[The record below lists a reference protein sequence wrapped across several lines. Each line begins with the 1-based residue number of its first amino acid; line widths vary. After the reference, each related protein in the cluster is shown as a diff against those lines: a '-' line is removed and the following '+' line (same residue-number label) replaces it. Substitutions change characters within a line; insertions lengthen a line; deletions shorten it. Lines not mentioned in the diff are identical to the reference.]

1 MTRIINFVQ
10 LIRIKNIS
18 IILLIQLLIKFFLI
32 NIFLDEYTL
41 NNYNFVLYLF
51 SLLLIVSAG
60 YIIND
65 IYDVTADKINK
76 PKKIIVEEKI
86 KKRTLYNIYISF
98 NIIALILILYVG
110 FTIKKPLFSL
120 IYLYM
125 IISLW
130 RYSKRNK
137 YKFLIGN
144 IQVALLTSLSILNLI
159 IFDLI
164 PVGIIKDNG
173 SFMISKIIT
182 IYALFAFITTFI
194 REIIKDIEDIKGDTE
209 MNSNTIPIKLGVKK
223 TKYIAIFIIFLI
235 ISFIGYF
242 QYFQYSI
249 LRSIFEY
256 EITIWGVNNYA
267 VLYICLIQFLLIV
280 ISIKTYYANKKSDFY
295 FISMLIKIIMTIGI
309 LSIPL
314 FTFLHIK

>member
-41 NNYNFVLYLF
+41 NNYNFILYLF

-65 IYDVTADKINK
+65 IYDLTADKINK

-98 NIIALILILYVG
+98 NIIALTLILYVG

-144 IQVALLTSLSILNLI
+144 IQVALLTSLSIVNLI

-173 SFMISKIIT
+173 SLMISKIII

-194 REIIKDIEDIKGDTE
+194 REIIKDIEDIRGDIE

-249 LRSIFEY
+249 LRSVFEY

-267 VLYICLIQFLLIV
+267 VLYISLIQFLLIV
-280 ISIKTYYANKKSDFY
+280 IGIKTYYAKKKSDFY

>member
-41 NNYNFVLYLF
+41 NNYNFILYLF

-173 SFMISKIIT
+173 SLMISKIIT

>member
-1 MTRIINFVQ
+1 
-10 LIRIKNIS
+10 
-18 IILLIQLLIKFFLI
+18 LI

-41 NNYNFVLYLF
+41 NNYNFILYLF

-144 IQVALLTSLSILNLI
+144 IQVALLTSLSIL
-159 IFDLI
+159 
-164 PVGIIKDNG
+164 
-173 SFMISKIIT
+173 
-182 IYALFAFITTFI
+182 
-194 REIIKDIEDIKGDTE
+194 
-209 MNSNTIPIKLGVKK
+209 
-223 TKYIAIFIIFLI
+223 
-235 ISFIGYF
+235 
-242 QYFQYSI
+242 
-249 LRSIFEY
+249 
-256 EITIWGVNNYA
+256 
-267 VLYICLIQFLLIV
+267 
-280 ISIKTYYANKKSDFY
+280 
-295 FISMLIKIIMTIGI
+295 
-309 LSIPL
+309 
-314 FTFLHIK
+314 

>member
-41 NNYNFVLYLF
+41 NNYNFILYLF

-249 LRSIFEY
+249 LRSVFEY

-267 VLYICLIQFLLIV
+267 VFYISLIQLLLIV
-280 ISIKTYYANKKSDFY
+280 IGIKIYYANKKSDYY